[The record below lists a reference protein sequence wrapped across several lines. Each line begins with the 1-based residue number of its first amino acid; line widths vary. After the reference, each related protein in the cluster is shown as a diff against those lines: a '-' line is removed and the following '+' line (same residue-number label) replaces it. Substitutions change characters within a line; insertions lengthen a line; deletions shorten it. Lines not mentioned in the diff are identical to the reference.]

1 MSDRDRLFVLPP
13 GFTDRGEPWFC
24 PYSAQVIGYLAY
36 YPEVRASLE
45 VIELDFAK
53 PRHPLVDLVGEA
65 NQSAP
70 CLVLGDGAR
79 ATGATGATGAIEG
92 VTIGTHGAHR
102 FIGKTIEILRYL
114 AATRGTPP
122 PH

>member
-1 MSDRDRLFVLPP
+1 MKDRVFVLRP
-13 GFTDRGEPWFC
+13 GFTDKGQAWFC
-24 PYSAQVIGYLAY
+24 PYSAQVIGYLSY
-36 YPEVRASLE
+36 YPSVKDTLE

-53 PRHPLVDLVGEA
+53 PRHPLVDLVGES

-70 CLVLGDGAR
+70 CLVLGDDAR
-79 ATGATGATGAIEG
+79 PSVDG
-92 VTIGTHGAHR
+92 VTIQSHGTNR
-102 FIGKTIEILRYL
+102 FVSKTIEILRYL